1 MSDYTNDQDWG
12 VDCTI
17 RIRTKKAN
25 KLTNVVFFH
34 YSSFIN
40 QHTWGGGAT
49 RCPDWRSPLPNAI
62 LQASRGEEGG
72 ENQDGGA
79 WGRMEAGG
87 SFQSFYFQTKSSNFQ
102 SICELDE
109 LNEKKIVWMKVK
121 VFIWILSNFQ
131 WLVSCGLAG
140 LPQVPVFSR
149 VGGDEMTQMKVKVL
163 SHILILVNFSCEY
176 RCLIRSWGR
185 KYSYDDSINSNT

>member
-1 MSDYTNDQDWG
+1 MGG
-12 VDCTI
+12 VRVD
-17 RIRTKKAN
+17 RQR
-25 KLTNVVFFH
+25 
-34 YSSFIN
+34 YMR
-40 QHTWGGGAT
+40 WGAT

-87 SFQSFYFQTKSSNFQ
+87 SFQSFYFHTKSSNFQ

-121 VFIWILSNFQ
+121 VFI
-131 WLVSCGLAG
+131 
-140 LPQVPVFSR
+140 
-149 VGGDEMTQMKVKVL
+149 
-163 SHILILVNFSCEY
+163 
-176 RCLIRSWGR
+176 
-185 KYSYDDSINSNT
+185 